1 MTTEIRKED
10 LIDISE
16 NKPIEENEQDIE
28 QEEQSATAQV
38 QRQEPYRVPRK
49 NIREL
54 TNEEREYLI
63 KEARQG
69 INNEF
74 YKVTFCKN
82 GCTKITKK
90 KPQKLSVSQKLI
102 KDSGDKAPESRVS
115 HLSNEQLL
123 FEHVINL
130 ESQLAAL
137 KQKQKKLKKSYK
149 QLSQDIYVDDEE
161 IGSTPEPSQII
172 EEPKPVQQ
180 VPLEQVQEQQQ
191 SRTQLSLPKMRA
203 SGWRQRMINNLGY

>member
-16 NKPIEENEQDIE
+16 NKPIEENEQDID
-28 QEEQSATAQV
+28 QEEQPAPAPA

-102 KDSGDKAPESRVS
+102 KDNNDKASESRVS

-161 IGSTPEPSQII
+161 IGTTPEPSQIQ

-180 VPLEQVQEQQQ
+180 IQREPVQEQQQ
-191 SRTQLSLPKMRA
+191 PRTQLSLPKMRA